1 MSLNPVPQNPVSM
14 QNPVRDYDWGST
26 TALAELAGRVP
37 TGGPEAELWIGAH
50 PSAPSWLIDDDQRLP
65 LDQAIE
71 ARPEALLGA
80 DCVQRFGAR
89 LPFLT
94 KLLAIQRALS
104 VQVHPTAQ
112 QALAGFAAERAGPPP
127 PGGYRFTD
135 PGAKPELVYA
145 LRPMQV
151 LAGCRTSAASAQLLD
166 QLIDQLP
173 GGSTSLLARVRGS
186 VDAGVTGVLGM
197 LARWTP
203 EQRAGLAVEAVA
215 ACAVAPAEPDGELD
229 WIRRLAEQHPGDPLV
244 IAPLLLR
251 LVRLPVGGTMFLP
264 AGVPHAYLSGL
275 GLEVMAASDNVVRAG
290 LTSKRVD
297 ADALVALLDPAAEP
311 VLDLP
316 VERYGPGEHGWRPP
330 TPYFRLSRITP
341 VAGQDV
347 VLAAATGPQV
357 LVCTRGSAVVRVDRE
372 LAVPAGG
379 SVFIAAGAGQ
389 VVVGGD
395 VEVFRTTLGDPV
407 TSGP

>member
-1 MSLNPVPQNPVSM
+1 MPLNPVSM
-14 QNPVRDYDWGST
+14 LNPIRDYDWGST

-50 PSAPSWLIDDDQRLP
+50 PSAPSWLVDGDQRQP
-65 LDQAIE
+65 LDQAIL
-71 ARPEALLGA
+71 ARPEAMLGA

-94 KLLAIQRALS
+94 KLLAIERALS
-104 VQVHPTAQ
+104 VQVHPSAQ
-112 QALAGFAAERAGPPP
+112 QAAAGYAAERAGPQP

-151 LAGCRTSAASAQLLD
+151 LAGGRTSAASALLLD
-166 QLIDQLP
+166 QLIDRLP
-173 GGSTSLLARVRGS
+173 GNGTRLLQQVRGS
-186 VDAGVTGVLGM
+186 VDGGVTGVLGM
-197 LARWTP
+197 LARWP
-203 EQRAGLAVEAVA
+203 PQQRAGLAAEAVA
-215 ACAVAPAEPDGELD
+215 ACAAAQVEPDSELD
-229 WIRRLAEQHPGDPLV
+229 WVRRLAEQHPGDPLV

-311 VLDLP
+311 VLDLR
-316 VERYGPGEHGWRPP
+316 VERHGPAEHGWRPP

-341 VAGQDV
+341 IAGQDV
-347 VLAAATGPQV
+347 VLTDATGPQV
-357 LVCTRGSAVVRVDRE
+357 LVCTRGAAVVRVERE

-379 SVFIAAGAGQ
+379 SVFVAAGAGQ

-395 VEVFRTTLGDPV
+395 AEVFRTTVGDPV